1 MLGVMVV
8 LRGLEG
14 TVLAGAQIGG
24 SSLSA
29 VELYAIAA
37 AVLVV
42 AVIVAALLGRR
53 SGRRA
58 LSQRL
63 TALGTRLGI
72 DPPADDHN
80 IETALSYLEQVT
92 GAATEAVA
100 ESSADAIRL
109 RRSLDTLP
117 QGVVICDENGTVLYR
132 NGRANTLMTS
142 RHGDALA
149 AQAVTELLED
159 AWQGGTAE
167 RTLDLYGPPR
177 RTLTVRARQIDDGR
191 RPLGVIAIIEDVSE
205 RRRLEEIRR
214 DFVANVSHELK
225 TPMGALGLLAETL
238 VGEPDVE
245 VAQRLA
251 SRIHTEA
258 FRVSRIIDDLLDLS
272 RIESE
277 EAPPREPVLVNLV
290 MAEAIERVRAT
301 ADQRGITISLS
312 EPYPPVAVLGDRRQL
327 VSAMH
332 ALLENAVTYSYDGT
346 TVAVTGTVVTDGFDQ
361 GPEAASN
368 AVAPTTAT
376 ATTGGNLSSLGAGV
390 GSTTFSLAESGGPA
404 APAGSSPVGGGSTVD
419 LWPPA
424 DDAEPITDP
433 GGPSLGGPSL
443 GGPSPGNS
451 APGGLSG
458 NGLTDR
464 STFGAS
470 SAFGGPAAFGA
481 KSTLGANGTDAGPDA
496 GGGGSMPAGAEAAG
510 RPAPRETVRLSVADH
525 GVGIPAR
532 DLDRIF
538 ERFYRVDHGRSR
550 ETGGTGLG
558 LSIVRHVANN
568 HQGWVDVESRE
579 GDGSTFT
586 LVLPLQPE
594 RTS

>member
-1 MLGVMVV
+1 MATM
-8 LRGLEG
+8 
-14 TVLAGAQIGG
+14 TGAVIHI
-24 SSLSA
+24 STLPNAA
-29 VELYAIAA
+29 VYGIAA
-37 AVLVV
+37 AILVV
-42 AVIVAALLGRR
+42 AVVIAALLGRR
-53 SGRRA
+53 AGRRN

-63 TALGTRLGI
+63 TALGARLGL
-72 DPPADDHN
+72 DAPEDDSN

-92 GAATEAVA
+92 GAAAQAVA

-117 QGVVICDENGTVLYR
+117 QGVVLCDENGAVVYR
-132 NGRANTLMTS
+132 NARANALMVS

-159 AWQGGTAE
+159 AWHEGSAE
-167 RTLDLYGPPR
+167 RTIDLYGPPR
-177 RTLTVRARQIDDGR
+177 RTLTVRAQLIDDGR
-191 RPLGVIAIIEDVSE
+191 RPLGVMAMIEDVSE

-238 VGEPDVE
+238 VGEPDAE

-301 ADQRGITISLS
+301 ADQRGIRIKLE
-312 EPYPPVAVLGDRRQL
+312 EPSPPVAVLGDRRQL

-332 ALLENAVTYSYDGT
+332 ALLENAVTYSYDNS
-346 TVAVTGTVVTDGFDQ
+346 TVTVTGSTVR
-361 GPEAASN
+361 EAAGDPEGLNGDGLHAIPSGAGAS
-368 AVAPTTAT
+368 AVGAASSGSSS
-376 ATTGGNLSSLGAGV
+376 ASTGGPGA
-390 GSTTFSLAESGGPA
+390 GGPA
-404 APAGSSPVGGGSTVD
+404 STGGAGGAPTSHTTGPVPVVTGPATGSVGLATASG
-419 LWPPA
+419 
-424 DDAEPITDP
+424 EPTGAHRFDP
-433 GGPSLGGPSL
+433 GVR
-443 GGPSPGNS
+443 
-451 APGGLSG
+451 
-458 NGLTDR
+458 T
-464 STFGAS
+464 
-470 SAFGGPAAFGA
+470 
-481 KSTLGANGTDAGPDA
+481 
-496 GGGGSMPAGAEAAG
+496 EG
-510 RPAPRETVRLSVADH
+510 RELVRLSVADQ

-579 GDGSTFT
+579 GEGSTFT

-594 RTS
+594 RGT